1 MEPNV
6 RFGRMLDRIEKLVY
20 EFSNE
25 DFYSEENVG
34 KSSGK
39 RVVRIVTTLRIS
51 PCSTKRRTIG
61 TRNIFLVLIF

>member
-39 RVVRIVTTLRIS
+39 
-51 PCSTKRRTIG
+51 
-61 TRNIFLVLIF
+61 

>member
-25 DFYSEENVG
+25 DFYSEKNVG

-61 TRNIFLVLIF
+61 TRNIFLVLTL

>member
-1 MEPNV
+1 MKPNV

-61 TRNIFLVLIF
+61 TRNIFLVLTF

>member
-25 DFYSEENVG
+25 DFYSKENVG

-51 PCSTKRRTIG
+51 SCSTKRRTIG
-61 TRNIFLVLIF
+61 TRNIFLVLTF